1 MKKRS
6 IILILVLCLI
16 TFGINVST
24 VFGASA
30 TVSVSGGGSY
40 TVGSTVKITYT
51 YSGANFG
58 VASTDIRYDSS
69 VLQYTGCTGGTGP
82 EFASGALTVITGDGN
97 KRSSLSVT
105 LSFKALKAG
114 NSSVSVSTGS
124 GGVVNYDG
132 QELSVSSKSTSV
144 SVTNPSTSASSN
156 ANLSYLRVSSGS
168 LSPSFSANT
177 TEYKVNVGNDVT
189 TCTMSADTQDPNARL
204 AVSGSANLSVG
215 HNVRKITVTAQNG
228 KTKTYT
234 INIYRAD
241 GNSSDNDDPDD
252 NDDNDNDDNN
262 KRPEVLETTIGEKK
276 YAIVESYDN
285 KDVPHGFTM
294 TTAKFGEYEIPV
306 FTDKELRYTLALL
319 KDSETGD
326 EKWFFY
332 DEEKDQFRNS
342 TSLTAEEII
351 AYEKAS
357 ASKDN
362 ASKDEEKK
370 FGTDT
375 ILFVALGATAAVL
388 LGAVIVLQVK
398 IMRRKR

>member
-1 MKKRS
+1 MSLTKRNLFA
-6 IILILVLCLI
+6 ILI
-16 TFGINVST
+16 T
-24 VFGASA
+24 VFLIVLLSYGHANAASA
-30 TVSVSGGGSY
+30 NASLSGGGNY
-40 TVGSTVKITYT
+40 KKGDTVTLTLT
-51 YSGANFG
+51 YSGSTFG
-58 VASTDIRYDSS
+58 TAASEISYNTEY
-69 VLQYTGCTGGTGP
+69 LQYVDCSAIAYGG
-82 EFASGALTVITGDGN
+82 SGKVTISM
-97 KRSSLSVT
+97 SSANSST
-105 LSFKALKAG
+105 LSCTIRFKALKPGTA
-114 NSSVSVSTGS
+114 NVSASTVELYNMSDQSLSVSTKTA
-124 GGVVNYDG
+124 
-132 QELSVSSKSTSV
+132 SVKITD
-144 SVTNPSTSASSN
+144 PSTSASSN

-252 NDDNDNDDNN
+252 NDDNDNDDDN

-276 YAIVESYDN
+276 YTIVESYDN
-285 KDVPHGFTM
+285 KEVPHGFTM

>member
-1 MKKRS
+1 MRRRIF
-6 IILILVLCLI
+6 IILTALILA
-16 TFGINVST
+16 FGVFDMSAA
-24 VFGASA
+24 FGA
-30 TVSVSGGGSY
+30 TSVKASLTGGSCNKGQNI
-40 TVGSTVKITYT
+40 TVTLT
-51 YSGANFG
+51 YSGTTFGSATASFKYDTTKLQLVGSSDGPNSASGVFKQSMINEKGSSTLSCTATFKAIGSGETRITVSTLEGSTLNFDPIS
-58 VASTDIRYDSS
+58 AQDTSS
-69 VLQYTGCTGGTGP
+69 V
-82 EFASGALTVITGDGN
+82 I
-97 KRSSLSVT
+97 KI
-105 LSFKALKAG
+105 
-114 NSSVSVSTGS
+114 
-124 GGVVNYDG
+124 
-132 QELSVSSKSTSV
+132 
-144 SVTNPSTSASSN
+144 TNPSTSASSN

-252 NDDNDNDDNN
+252 NDDNDNDDDN

-276 YAIVESYDN
+276 YTIVESYDN
-285 KDVPHGFTM
+285 KEVPHGFTM